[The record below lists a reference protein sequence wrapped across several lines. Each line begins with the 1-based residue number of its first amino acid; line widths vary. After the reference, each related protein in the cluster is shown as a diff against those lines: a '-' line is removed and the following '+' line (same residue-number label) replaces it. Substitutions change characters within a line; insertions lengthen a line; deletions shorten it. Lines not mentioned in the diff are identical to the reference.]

1 MAEQKKIYD
10 PRENGPPRN
19 QPPSFELP
27 NQKIEVEVQLGKL
40 INSVLPCLQNDLQQH
55 NMDNVSPDPAKNRV
69 TVSGYPPVNGFDEH
83 TVLAIVKRRD
93 PQATLLASRFL

>member
-1 MAEQKKIYD
+1 MAAQKKIYD

-27 NQKIEVEVQLGKL
+27 NRKIEVEVQLGKH

-93 PQATLLASRFL
+93 PQATLLSSRFL